1 MDKDKLVC
9 KKEYDRVLSGEER
22 NSKEIQELR
31 RRLDALTIELCSS
44 DSETALSKIIEH
56 EKRIDNII
64 RHLAMNDNEF
74 RIFRDVVFALQ
85 RELYPKLE
93 K

>member
-1 MDKDKLVC
+1 MEKNKII
-9 KKEYDRVLSGEER
+9 KIEER
-22 NSKEIQELR
+22 LEEITRRVDTIAMELH
-31 RRLDALTIELCSS
+31 SS